1 MDIKNYTVLSPVRHA
16 GKTYPVGSTISCDE
30 GTATVLQGLKV
41 IGEAHAD
48 GEVKNPKPDAPPG
61 KGKK

>member
-1 MDIKNYTVLSPVRHA
+1 MNIRTYPVLSPVRHA

-30 GTATVLQGLKV
+30 DTATVLLGLKV
-41 IGEAHAD
+41 ISEAQTD
-48 GEVKNPKPDAPPG
+48 EEVKTSKPDAPTG